1 MESVQSTD
9 KEGSQRDL
17 TEKFSGEH
25 TPTRAKHMLNEYDE
39 SPIEVLKKTNSK
51 QIDSNT
57 LSRLSPIDQKSF
69 DEDDVSETEF
79 SQFGVH

>member
-17 TEKFSGEH
+17 TEKFSGEQ
-25 TPTRAKHMLNEYDE
+25 TPNRAKAMLNEYDE

-51 QIDSNT
+51 QIDSRT
-57 LSRLSPIDQKSF
+57 LSRLSPIDQPSF
-69 DEDDVSETEF
+69 EDEVSMSEF
-79 SQFGVH
+79 STYGVN